1 MRDMD
6 YRKVILKRID
16 YYEETTRHY
25 RTLHR
30 LFETMGIVLIALM
43 FLGYSLYT
51 DSTLGLN
58 DIPMETCLLF
68 TVTGGVTGAVF
79 LAFSL
84 AMKSDAD
91 NCQRKLNRILRRKA
105 QWTS

>member
-58 DIPMETCLLF
+58 D
-68 TVTGGVTGAVF
+68 

-91 NCQRKLNRILRRKA
+91 NCQRKLNRILRRKV